1 MSRRKG
7 GRIETV
13 GKELAVDEGVHLNDK
28 RVSPPREVI
37 DRLDQNARPFGTR
50 LVLPVVH
57 SSLAKPNK
65 ADLGVGVP
73 NLSSFAILG
82 VRCPKRRGLIEIL
95 TNRDGKGSMPGNA
108 GHRWIQRALADTVLG

>member
-37 DRLDQNARPFGTR
+37 DRLDQNAGPFSTR
-50 LVLPVVH
+50 LVLPFVH
-57 SSLAKPNK
+57 GGLPKTNMAE
-65 ADLGVGVP
+65 LGIGVP
-73 NLSSFAILG
+73 NLSSFAILV

-95 TNRDGKGSMPGNA
+95 TNRDGKGWMRGNA
-108 GHRWIQRALADTVLG
+108 G